1 MPKPNTDPLLEPQR
15 RKKMPAKPGKERGTN
30 EKSSKAEDT
39 LFKGKPPPSS
49 PGPNAPSEGDRQ

>member
-1 MPKPNTDPLLEPQR
+1 MPKPNTDPLLVPQR
-15 RKKMPAKPGKERGTN
+15 RKRVPAKPRNDRGDN

-49 PGPNAPSEGDRQ
+49 PGLKAPSEGDRQ